1 MKLKQLK
8 DLPTDVYSLFDPEV
22 HHEVNEENLDTFCKN
37 IREMFK
43 HRLAKQE
50 EARTPLRF
58 SALGKPNRQMWYEGH
73 PEEGTKEPML
83 PKTYLKFMYGAL
95 IEEMLLFLIKEAG
108 HEVKDEQRE
117 VEVGGV
123 KGHIDAIIDGVVV
136 DVKSASPYG
145 YKKFETNTVT
155 QDDPFGYVEQLSGY
169 AHVLTPG
176 KGAAWVAMEKVTG
189 DICVSE
195 LGPIVIDHHQPE
207 PRIDELK
214 EVLEQDTPP
223 EPCYEPVPDGKSGN
237 MKLPTGCS
245 YCAHKFRCC
254 EDRGIKLRAFAYSTG
269 PRYLTEVKREPL
281 ATVPEI
287 NIEQS

>member
-1 MKLKQLK
+1 MKELKT
-8 DLPTDVYSLFDPEV
+8 LPEDIYNLFDPDKD
-22 HHEVNEENLDTFCKN
+22 HEINEDNLDAFCVN
-37 IREMFK
+37 VREMFK
-43 HRLAKQE
+43 SRLNAQK
-50 EARTPLRF
+50 TPDSPLRF
-58 SALGKPNRQMWYEGH
+58 SALGKPNRQMWYEAH

-95 IEEMLLFLIKEAG
+95 IEEMLLFLIKESG
-108 HEVKDEQRE
+108 HSVTDEQRE
-117 VEVGGV
+117 VEVNGV

-145 YKKFETNTVT
+145 YKKFETDTVT
-155 QDDPFGYVEQLSGY
+155 QDDPFGYVDQLSGY
-169 AHVLTPG
+169 AHELTPG
-176 KGAAWVAMEKVTG
+176 EPAAWVAFDKVAG
-189 DICVSE
+189 DICVSY
-195 LGPIVIDHHQPE
+195 LGPVVIDHHQPK
-207 PRIDELK
+207 PRIEELK
-214 EVLEQDTPP
+214 EVIAEDTPP

-281 ATVPEI
+281 ASVPEI
-287 NIEQS
+287 KLNES